1 MATLTSISKF
11 ERFFRETASL
21 DVDKDDLRRY
31 NDFIND
37 KVYDLLIRAQAA
49 AKANLRDV
57 IQPSDLPI
65 TKGLQQSIESFRHL
79 DREMALE
86 PILDRLTN
94 RPQLDMAYSDE
105 TEAELPE
112 IAGGLS
118 IALAHTF
125 KILDPELKNPHAA
138 EWERCRRV
146 FDELM

>member
-1 MATLTSISKF
+1 MATLTSIAKF

-37 KVYDLLIRAQAA
+37 KVYDLLVRAQAA

-65 TKGLQQSIESFRHL
+65 TKGLQQSIESFRKI

-86 PILDRLTN
+86 PILDHLTN

-138 EWERCRRV
+138 EWERCRQV

>member
-1 MATLTSISKF
+1 MELTSIAKF

-57 IQPSDLPI
+57 IQPFDLPI
-65 TKGLQQSIESFRHL
+65 TKGLQQSIESFRKIDRQLGLAPVL
-79 DREMALE
+79 DH
-86 PILDRLTN
+86 LTN
-94 RPQLDMAYSDE
+94 RPPLDMAYSDE
-105 TEAELPE
+105 TEAELPT

-125 KILDPELKNPHAA
+125 KILDPKLKNPHAA
-138 EWERCRRV
+138 EWEKCRQV

>member
-37 KVYDLLIRAQAA
+37 KIYDLLIRAQAA

-65 TKGLQQSIESFRHL
+65 TKGLQQSIERFRNL

-86 PILDRLTN
+86 PILDHLTN

-125 KILDPELKNPHAA
+125 KILDPELKNPHVA